1 MPRTRASDPVPTE
14 ITSMQKPKKEPE
26 PPSCSC
32 GRSRSE
38 ASVSS
43 FHSQASLFT
52 FHRCECGLEWTE
64 HAVSVDRSQ
73 PVTTDDVIMV
83 YVWLARFE
91 DPMIE
96 SQGLTLAQ
104 L

>member
-1 MPRTRASDPVPTE
+1 
-14 ITSMQKPKKEPE
+14 MQKPKKEPE

-73 PVTTDDVIMV
+73 PVTTDEVIEVHERM
-83 YVWLARFE
+83 ARFE
-91 DPMIE
+91 GPLSE
-96 SQGLTLAQ
+96 LLGLTSAT
-104 L
+104 